1 LQAAG
6 LRDLLHPAG
15 RPARARCAAQPFLRL
30 WRGGPPG
37 LAGRGGRDRAGGA
50 GRTGRC
56 GGMSR
61 LPAPL
66 AGLIA
71 LVGGAVTGVV
81 LLIGVLSI
89 TSATTEQHML
99 SVASAIVVLPV
110 GLIVLAASVYVAR

>member
-1 LQAAG
+1 
-6 LRDLLHPAG
+6 
-15 RPARARCAAQPFLRL
+15 
-30 WRGGPPG
+30 
-37 LAGRGGRDRAGGA
+37 
-50 GRTGRC
+50 
-56 GGMSR
+56 MSR
-61 LPAPL
+61 VPAPL

-110 GLIVLAASVYVAR
+110 GLIVLAASVYVARRVYHTVRPPLFDDTPQDGSE